1 MRDTSIA
8 TVRIAPGAISR
19 ISLRECWAFRDLL
32 YFLVWRDIRV
42 RYRQTLLGASWAVL
56 QPLISVVVF
65 TIFFGRVA
73 KIATDGVPYPVFS
86 LAAVVPWTY
95 FASAV
100 AAGSVALVGQQQL
113 ISKVYF
119 PRLLVP
125 LAAVVTP
132 LIDFAIAFALLLIV
146 MIGYGL
152 MPGRAV
158 VWLPAFTLLGVATAL
173 AASLWFCALHVR
185 FRDVRY
191 VTPVLLQ
198 LWVFASP
205 VVYPTALVPEEW
217 RVLYA
222 LNPMVGVIEG
232 YRWALVGGPSPG
244 LTIVPS
250 VCVVALALVTGLMFF
265 RRVEGTVVD
274 RL

>member
-1 MRDTSIA
+1 MTNTPAI
-8 TVRIAPGAISR
+8 VRIAPGATSR

-32 YFLVWRDIRV
+32 YFLIWRDVRV

-86 LAAVVPWTY
+86 LAGVVPWTY

-132 LIDFAIAFALLLIV
+132 LIDFAIAFVLLSIV
-146 MIGYGL
+146 MIGYGVA
-152 MPGRAV
+152 PSVAV
-158 VWLPAFTLLGVATAL
+158 VWLPLFTLLGVATAL

-205 VVYPTALVPEEW
+205 VVYPASLVPAEW
-217 RVLYA
+217 RALYG

-232 YRWALVGGPSPG
+232 YRWALVGGPAPG
-244 LTIVPS
+244 LTLIPS
-250 VCVVALALVTGLMFF
+250 VCVVALALVAGLLFF

>member
-1 MRDTSIA
+1 MSNATA
-8 TVRIAPGAISR
+8 VTVRIAPGALSR

-32 YFLVWRDIRV
+32 YFLVWRDVRV

-56 QPLISVVVF
+56 QPLFSVVVF
-65 TIFFGRVA
+65 TVFFGRVA
-73 KIATDGVPYPVFS
+73 KITTDGVPYPVFS

-100 AAGSVALVGQQQL
+100 AAGSIALVAQQQL

-132 LIDFAIAFALLLIV
+132 LIDFAIAFALLVMV
-146 MIGYGL
+146 MIGYGVT
-152 MPGRAV
+152 PGPAV
-158 VWLPAFTLLGVATAL
+158 AWLPAFTLLGIATAL

-205 VVYPTALVPEEW
+205 VVYPAALVPAEW
-217 RVLYA
+217 RALYA

-232 YRWALVGGPSPG
+232 YRWALVGGPAPG
-244 LTIVPS
+244 VMILPS
-250 VCVVALALVTGLMFF
+250 VGVVVIALVFGLMFF

-274 RL
+274 HL